1 MNDSLAVRLQMPFG
15 LLDLVFSVAMEPLQ
29 EHWGVEPR
37 TYISNTNSNTDF
49 TYCMHGE
56 SDDFDSR

>member
-29 EHWGVEPR
+29 EHWGVEQ
-37 TYISNTNSNTDF
+37 
-49 TYCMHGE
+49 
-56 SDDFDSR
+56 